1 VNPRSILVV
10 DDHDANRY
18 TLVRLLTRAGHA
30 TVEAASG
37 REALALLEAG
47 PALVI
52 LDVQLPDML
61 GFEVCRQIKAMRDAP
76 KVLQTSANFT
86 RSEDRIEGLD
96 GGADAYL
103 VQPLQPAEFL
113 ATVASLL
120 RLAQIEHELRT
131 ANRQLERSNREL
143 ERFAHVVSHDLQ
155 EPLRTIA
162 SYLGLIEMRY
172 AAALDERGRGY
183 LGNATNGA
191 VRMAEMIRALMV
203 DAQLHGSERVVSS
216 FPADAALDEVIQDLS
231 ARIAEAGAVVRRA
244 ALPVVCADRTRFARV
259 LQNLLANAIKFR
271 APERAPVI
279 AIACSES
286 ETEQRFTVADNGIGI
301 PAEAQQRIFGMFERL
316 HSQAQIPG
324 TGIGLATVQ
333 GIIEGHGGR
342 VGVESTVGVGSTFW
356 FTLPR
361 QGRGEDCAPLPGG
374 SASSPS

>member
-1 VNPRSILVV
+1 MKPACILVV

-30 TVEAASG
+30 TVEAATG
-37 REALALLEAG
+37 REALERLQAR
-47 PALVI
+47 PKLVI

-61 GFEVCRQIKAMRDAP
+61 GFEVCRQIKAMDDAP

-86 RSEDRIEGLD
+86 RSEDRIEGLE

-120 RLAQIEHELRT
+120 RLGQIESELRT

-143 ERFAHVVSHDLQ
+143 ERFAHVISHDLQ

-162 SYLGLIEMRY
+162 SYLGLIELRY
-172 AAALDERGRGY
+172 AAALDERGRTY
-183 LGNATNGA
+183 IGNATNGA
-191 VRMAEMIRALMV
+191 VRMAGMIRDLMV
-203 DAQLHGSERVVSS
+203 DAQMRSGPRVVSS
-216 FPADAALDEVIQDLS
+216 FPAEAALDEVLQDLGT
-231 ARIAEAGAVVRRA
+231 RIAEAGAVVRRT
-244 ALPVVCADRTRFARV
+244 ALPVVSADRTRFARV
-259 LQNLLANAIKFR
+259 LQNLIANAIKFR
-271 APERAPVI
+271 APERPPVI
-279 AIACSES
+279 TIACSETG
-286 ETEQRFTVADNGIGI
+286 TEQRFTVADNGLGI
-301 PAEAQQRIFGMFERL
+301 PAEAQQRIFRMFERL

-356 FTLPR
+356 FTLPHQV
-361 QGRGEDCAPLPGG
+361 QGADCASLPGG
-374 SASSPS
+374 AASSQA